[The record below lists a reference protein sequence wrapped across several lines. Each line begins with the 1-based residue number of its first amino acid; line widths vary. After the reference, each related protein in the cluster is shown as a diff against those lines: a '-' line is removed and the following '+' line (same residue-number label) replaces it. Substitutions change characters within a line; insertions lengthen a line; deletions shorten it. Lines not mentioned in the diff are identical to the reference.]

1 MRFTDKES
9 ALQGVVDKGKAK
21 DKLEARA
28 KFLAY
33 AVTKRHMYAPI
44 ELDRLIKDQDKEVW
58 ICVEEWLDR
67 EDKLKRENLIIVGAV
82 TAAVQFQDAM
92 RFVDQDYGSIYDS
105 PKASPTGKKP
115 QTHYY
120 LQWSSCQDSVY
131 KELYKKLKE
140 LDVKKEFEFFD
151 GDKMTVEDALKS
163 LGLLPIVEEMPIA
176 PIEEPIDIRLET
188 SKPRLFKRIW
198 NKIKAI
204 ALIKVW

>member
-1 MRFTDKES
+1 MRSTDKNS
-9 ALQGVVDKGKAK
+9 ALEIVVQKGIAK
-21 DKLEARA
+21 DKLEAKA

-33 AVTKRHMYAPI
+33 AVSKRHMYAPI
-44 ELDRLIKDQDKEVW
+44 ELQRLIDDQDKEVW

-82 TAAVQFQDAM
+82 TAAIQFQDAM
-92 RFVDQDYGSIYDS
+92 RFVDQDYGSVYDS
-105 PKASPTGKKP
+105 PKASPTGKLP

-131 KELYKKLKE
+131 KELYKRLKE

-151 GDKMTVEDALKS
+151 GEKITALDALKGM
-163 LGLLPIVEEMPIA
+163 GLLPIVEEMPIA
-176 PIEEPIDIRLET
+176 PIGEPIDIRLEIPR
-188 SKPRLFKRIW
+188 PRLFRRIW